1 MEEART
7 KATAVSGPDSVAAAN
22 LAAED
27 CGGTILGRSIQMIVG
42 DHPGKSD
49 LASISATR
57 RFDQDGV
64 SPIVRGGG

>member
-1 MEEART
+1 MEEARIKST
-7 KATAVSGPDSVAAAN
+7 AATGPGCVAAAS

-42 DHPGKSD
+42 DHSGKSG
-49 LASISATR
+49 LASFSATR

-64 SPIVRGGG
+64 SSIVRGEG